1 MATEPRKKR
10 SAHSWLRRADMNIQ
24 NALGD
29 GRLDDEQ
36 KSTLSGMRYEIAE
49 IILQITG
56 ESNVT

>member
-1 MATEPRKKR
+1 
-10 SAHSWLRRADMNIQ
+10 MNIQ